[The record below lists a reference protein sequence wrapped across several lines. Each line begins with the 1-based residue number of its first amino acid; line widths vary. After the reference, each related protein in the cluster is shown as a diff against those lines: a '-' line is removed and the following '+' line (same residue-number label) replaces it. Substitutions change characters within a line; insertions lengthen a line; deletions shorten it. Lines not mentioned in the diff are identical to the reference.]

1 MGRFNTWFDCKYIWF
16 HSLELISAIFSYSVV
31 ALFLSRSLHQFSCCG
46 IFICY
51 TSYSAI
57 SHFYFTVLAIVLVKP
72 FLLKLS
78 YFFIITCFTLD
89 MNQSL
94 FCHTRMYTL
103 WLMFYHIF
111 YICTYEYVCVFTNIC
126 MYIFENMLTHVN

>member
-1 MGRFNTWFDCKYIWF
+1 MTKLFKLGFGFLLGLLILWEDSIFDFNCKYIWF
-16 HSLELISAIFSYSVV
+16 HSLELISIVFSYSTV
-31 ALFLSRSLHQFSCCG
+31 AHFLSCSLHQLSCCG

-57 SHFYFTVLAIVLVKP
+57 THFYFIVLAIVLAKP

-89 MNQSL
+89 TNQSL
-94 FCHTRMYTL
+94 FCHTHMYTL
-103 WLMFYHIF
+103 WLMFRHIF
-111 YICTYEYVCVFTNIC
+111 YICICEYV
-126 MYIFENMLTHVN
+126 